1 MSLWQEDWQ
10 ADEHEGSVENILYN
24 KIPGT
29 NIKGHFY
36 KYTANQAVVGHNT
49 VFWYDLD
56 KGYIAYKDPTTK
68 NYEWLKN
75 DTGEYA
81 HFNPGVIGYA
91 SDDQLNE
98 AYGYYK
104 NRQKEK
110 KAEKAAEEE
119 RKVIQEQER
128 KQQAIESGESQIPGG
143 YTINDP
149 SASTSD
155 ASVSAAAEYEKRK
168 NEANA
173 QLQQLINSSVESVTP
188 LAKETQTVYY
198 QYGQNQ
204 IDLKYYLHNIGTN
217 LQGYLNSKGWT
228 QAQKDAFMQA
238 YNKYKEGLTEQLNSG
253 TSRFSTDDSGRLV
266 DSDGIL
272 SGANDHII
280 IDKNGDLYENI
291 DQILDGDLQKS
302 AIDFSPNDE
311 VANYFNTIGQA
322 IVSAGKVKGGDN
334 DEVKTF
340 DLNNDGFLTYWTNK
354 VNPAGG
360 KVDIDPFLR
369 LDPVGLDGKR
379 SKENR
384 TKYLMHELQN
394 YANKIQSGTY
404 NFDGTAFADKNE
416 YLSKIQ
422 KAIDNLANGWDT
434 TDPATLQAIGITQD
448 FYSYFLTDQADPEI
462 TEEQQAAQ
470 KAEAEKNR
478 KETATTD
485 FIEQVNRKYDDFCA
499 NQNNYSN
506 RHKLTYVNMPQ
517 FTPGTTSGDNAII
530 AKFNSWGFNFTDTS
544 NPDQLKADRIAGS
557 EQVWKLVKTALASGS
572 KEVNMPNGKVPLDQV
587 LSVIMPVVLAAG
599 TEFVEDPGNPGTY
612 IYNGD
617 IDRDLATGSVLC
629 LRNQTLYYD
638 KLYNHK
644 QSAAWQAL
652 KAEFERQY
660 SALGSS
666 ATDKPKYSFDRDGGV
681 LKMQSGGEVSAEES
695 EDDEEAEL
703 SEDDAALLALAQA
716 QAEGSD
722 GQETVVAQSTK
733 PKSFGEAFADLVS
746 NDTFSQRV
754 GKAKEKGMSFD
765 QYNKKQR
772 TLTGQPDQ
780 FNPDNGILK
789 TEDYLRIG
797 SCVADIVSLVLD
809 PVSGGV
815 VNVGSTL
822 TNAAADAMDDSV
834 TGWETVKN
842 LFANLGMDALALI
855 PVFGDAAGMGA
866 KLLKNVKKI
875 VPVALKAMTAY
886 GIIATLKNSG
896 NVLESFKKVMS
907 DEKLTVGDWQ
917 NIAQGLSACAGLS
930 GAVKSGAA
938 KRAAKNRARKT
949 DEIGLGVTKKDADG
963 KVIEDKDIILQGE
976 HAEKIKAALADND
989 IAAVN
994 AELKKIDDFKD
1005 YEVKTNYATHI
1016 LEGHL
1021 PFGKK
1026 KNDDGSTSWGFR
1038 SPITTRKIIDSFE
1051 IYDKSALRS
1060 GIYTRT
1066 RLNTNRQDAALRNN
1080 NRYTSDELLTTEQKQ
1095 ALTQD
1100 PFNGTELDAARQAS
1114 DRKRQIIASQEAVLN
1129 GTVDANGTVTSRGKI
1144 QELADA
1150 DNNLRT
1156 AQDALNKAEADAQSI
1171 NNKHKGEARTV
1182 QLKTS
1187 KRTETFDLDVK
1198 NNRKQVE
1205 STAKKIAAR
1214 AKKQQ
1219 DKVDNKTKDL
1229 EVLEVKQGRIQ
1240 AEIRLLQKEKRAN
1253 KSLSVKKT
1261 KQLNDLTAEYNTN
1274 KAIKQQ
1280 LKSELKVAQSDL
1292 KKLKALEDDLS
1303 TWGSDFDAN
1312 LTLKDQLD
1320 HNLDGNLY
1328 DQVYDAVEKKRV
1340 AEEAVDVLKSRIDAM
1355 KNTKTAATNEFLK
1368 KFGFASQDA
1377 AGNWIYDIPDS
1388 IKRKYGSHGKTVEIK
1403 NVKDIISSLNL
1414 LQNGGNVTHKK
1425 HISGVRMVKTG
1436 GWYEDI
1442 FSHLKAKIL
1451 QMLSSDNADS
1461 QANML
1466 NTAQD
1471 NHYDIYSRAGGADRE
1486 NEWRKNA
1493 WNDKQNKVSAYQ
1505 KWYQSQGF
1513 NELAIQPNWNKRY
1526 GFGGKRTSGDSKEGN
1541 WKPDNYFSSITD
1553 DRRVLGRKGD
1563 WTESELASFNEELK
1577 SKGFRLELNTHN
1589 NYYYLKRLNQPSAIT
1604 TPTAPVA
1611 TVAVVTPAET
1621 SVSTS
1626 NPVNTLIA
1634 DPQLLDISAYA
1645 GGGDDDSNTDSN
1657 EFKYEGWLNRAK
1669 HLFPNWMDVLRYERN
1684 KANNIRNYKAY
1695 REKLRPI
1702 FYDPQRDY
1710 VLVHSGLNYENAGER
1725 SAGTYYN
1732 LGQQSFTSDADKWMA
1747 YQKELAMKGEEAKLQ
1762 GYAKSDQL
1770 YRTTQEEDLE
1780 QRIKNHTSE
1789 HTTADKNR
1797 LSAYNVDQQKNK
1809 DDRAAKAVLNNDE
1822 ANFILNDV
1830 VTPAKAYMQNIEA
1843 KSLENWY
1850 TDMKDA
1856 AYKDPIH
1863 NGVTLAADELA
1874 AWNKT
1879 LTGTVYTSLTPAEQ
1893 TAWTNAKYKIDSS
1906 VNNKYYSALGLDTAK
1921 FNITAPQASAAYAT
1935 VLSNP
1940 SSSTTSTDGVTS
1952 QGLLTIGKDGTKLEV
1967 AKLKAKIK
1975 DAERLQRIFEKS
1987 IERLDKQA
1995 AIIAKHMP
2003 KTPDPPKRK

>member
-1 MSLWQEDWQ
+1 MAEKWIPDEGDWGRNTIYTIKVNGENRKVTHYRSNPAEANHEEFDLWYDQ
-10 ADEHEGSVENILYN
+10 NN
-24 KIPGT
+24 
-29 NIKGHFY
+29 GHFY
-36 KYTANQAVVGHNT
+36 
-49 VFWYDLD
+49 
-56 KGYIAYKDPTTK
+56 YKDAGGQYQTIMGSDGKPMFSANRALIGASTPDSDEYDTA
-68 NYEWLKN
+68 YERAQAQIAQAATEKQEKQELEDRK
-75 DTGEYA
+75 
-81 HFNPGVIGYA
+81 
-91 SDDQLNE
+91 
-98 AYGYYK
+98 
-104 NRQKEK
+104 QKEQ
-110 KAEKAAEEE
+110 AALENPS
-119 RKVIQEQER
+119 
-128 KQQAIESGESQIPGG
+128 ASQVSGG
-143 YTINDP
+143 YVVNDP
-149 SASTSD
+149 SVSTSD

-173 QLQQLINSSVESVTP
+173 QLQQLINSSVEPVTP

-272 SGANDHII
+272 SGADDRII
-280 IDKNGDLYENI
+280 IDENGDTYENADEI
-291 DQILDGDLQKS
+291 DEKGLRKS
-302 AIDFSPNDE
+302 AIEFSPNDE

-360 KVDIDPFLR
+360 KVDMDPYLR

-394 YANKIQSGTY
+394 YANKIRSGTY
-404 NFDGTAFADKNE
+404 NFEGTVFTDKND
-416 YLSKIQ
+416 YLNKIQ
-422 KAIDNLANGWDT
+422 QAIDNLANGWDT
-434 TDPATLQAIGITQD
+434 TDPATLQVIGVTQD
-448 FYSYFLTDQADPEI
+448 FYSYFFTDQADPEI
-462 TEEQQAAQ
+462 TEEEQAAQ
-470 KAEAEKNR
+470 KEEAEKNR

-499 NQNNYSN
+499 NTNNYTSKN
-506 RHKLTYVNMPQ
+506 KIYYVASANY
-517 FTPGTTSGDNAII
+517 TPGSEAGDNNIVQQLEAWGCQGLNATDPQAMVT
-530 AKFNSWGFNFTDTS
+530 AKTTALG
-544 NPDQLKADRIAGS
+544 
-557 EQVWKLVKTALASGS
+557 QVFRALMKALASGS
-572 KEVNMPNGKVPLDQV
+572 KTVTMPNNQQYPIDDV
-587 LSVIMPVVLAAG
+587 LSKMAPSLTN
-599 TEFVEDPGNPGTY
+599 TEIGLFTEDSGNPGTL

-617 IDRDLATGSVLC
+617 PDRDLATGSILC
-629 LRNQTLYYD
+629 IKDGTIYYD

-644 QSAAWQAL
+644 QSTAWQAL

-660 SALGSS
+660 AALGSS
-666 ATDKPKYSFDRDGGV
+666 TTDKPKYSFDRDGGV
-681 LKMQSGGEVSAEES
+681 LKMQSGGGVTTEES
-695 EDDEEAEL
+695 EGDEEAEL

-716 QAEGSD
+716 QAEGSEEATT
-722 GQETVVAQSTK
+722 QEGSAKKFSS
-733 PKSFGEAFADLVS
+733 PGEALASLITK
-746 NDTFSQRV
+746 DTRTQRIE
-754 GKAKEKGMSFD
+754 KAKEKGMSFD
-765 QYNKKQR
+765 KYNKKQR
-772 TLTGQPDQ
+772 ELNGAPTDL
-780 FNPDNGILK
+780 NPDNGILK

-842 LFANLGMDALALI
+842 LFANLGMDALALV

-949 DEIGLGVTKKDADG
+949 DEIGLGVTKKDTDG

-976 HAEKIKAALADND
+976 RAEKIKAALADND

-994 AELKKIDDFKD
+994 SELKKIDDFKD

-1100 PFNGTELDAARQAS
+1100 PFNGAELDAARQAS
-1114 DRKRQIIASQEAVLN
+1114 DRKQQIIASEEAVLN

-1156 AQDALNKAEADAQSI
+1156 AQDALNKAEADARSI

-1187 KRTETFDLDVK
+1187 KGTETFDLDVK

-1229 EVLEVKQGRIQ
+1229 DALEVKQGRIQ
-1240 AEIRLLQKEKRAN
+1240 AEIRLLQAEKRAN
-1253 KSLSVKKT
+1253 KSLSAEKT

-1274 KAIKQQ
+1274 KATKQQ

-1320 HNLDGNLY
+1320 HKLDGNLY
-1328 DQVYDAVEKKRV
+1328 DQVFAASEKQRAKQAEVDALR
-1340 AEEAVDVLKSRIDAM
+1340 ARIDAM

-1377 AGNWIYDIPDS
+1377 AGNWIYDIPDTY
-1388 IKRKYGSHGKTVEIK
+1388 KREYGSHGNKVEIA

-1414 LQNGGNVTHKK
+1414 MQKGGHLIPKTYQGVTIANNGN
-1425 HISGVRMVKTG
+1425 
-1436 GWYEDI
+1436 GWYSDI
-1442 FSHLKAKIL
+1442 FSHLRDYIL
-1451 QMLSSDNADS
+1451 EQLDKDPSY
-1461 QANML
+1461 ANIL

-1471 NHYDIYSRAGGADRE
+1471 NHYDIYTRAGGADKAD
-1486 NEWRKNA
+1486 EWRKNA
-1493 WNDKQNKVSAYQ
+1493 WKDDQNKVSAYQ
-1505 KWYQSQGF
+1505 TWYQSQGF
-1513 NELAIQPNWNKRY
+1513 NDRAIQPNYSSRY
-1526 GFGGKRTSGDSKEGN
+1526 GFGGKRTSGDSKEGG
-1541 WKPDNYFSSITD
+1541 WKSDNYFSSITD

-1563 WTESELASFNEELK
+1563 WSDTDLATFNEQLK
-1577 SKGFRLELNTHN
+1577 TRGYRLALHDN
-1589 NYYYLKRLNQPSAIT
+1589 NYYYLEPLNQLSTTTTDSSGTSASSIL
-1604 TPTAPVA
+1604 
-1611 TVAVVTPAET
+1611 
-1621 SVSTS
+1621 
-1626 NPVNTLIA
+1626 N
-1634 DPQLLDISAYA
+1634 DPQLIDASAYA
-1645 GGGDDDSNTDSN
+1645 GGYGNLTEDGEDEDAPKWTT
-1657 EFKYEGWLNRAK
+1657 YLNRAK
-1669 HLFPNWMDVLRYERN
+1669 HLLPNWADYLRYRISRS
-1684 KANNIRNYKAY
+1684 NNIRTGKQYMAGLHPLY
-1695 REKLRPI
+1695 
-1702 FYDPQRDY
+1702 YDPQRDY
-1710 VLVHSGLNYENAGER
+1710 VLVRSGLNYENAGEK

-1732 LGQQSFTSDADKWMA
+1732 LGQQSFISDADKWMA

-1762 GYAKSDQL
+1762 GYAKSDAL
-1770 YRTTQEEDLE
+1770 YRKTQAEDLE

-1789 HTTADKNR
+1789 HTVADKNKK
-1797 LSAYNVDQQKNK
+1797 SAHEVDQALNTY
-1809 DDRAAKAVLNNDE
+1809 AAQLRTLLNNDQ
-1822 ANFILNDV
+1822 ANFLLNDWA
-1830 VTPAKAYMQNIEA
+1830 TPAKTYIDNLE
-1843 KSLENWY
+1843 KNSLALWRSNL
-1850 TDMKDA
+1850 TNA

-1874 AWNKT
+1874 AWNKV
-1879 LTGTVYTSLTPAEQ
+1879 LTGTTYTSLTPVEQ

-1906 VNNKYYSALGLDTAK
+1906 INNQYYTALGADISK
-1921 FNITAPQASAAYAT
+1921 FNITTPSVSANYAT

-1940 SSSTTSTDGVTS
+1940 SSSSTATDGVTS
-1952 QGLLTIGKDGTKLEV
+1952 QGLLTISKNGSKLEV

-1995 AIIAKHMP
+1995 AIIAKAMP

>member
-1 MSLWQEDWQ
+1 MAEKWIPDEGNWGRNTIYTIKVNGENRKVTHYRSNPAEVNHKEFDLWYDQ
-10 ADEHEGSVENILYN
+10 NN
-24 KIPGT
+24 
-29 NIKGHFY
+29 GHFY
-36 KYTANQAVVGHNT
+36 YKDADGQYQTIMGSDGKPMFSANRALIGASTPDSDEYDTAYERAQAQIAQAVT
-49 VFWYDLD
+49 EKQEKQELEQR
-56 KGYIAYKDPTTK
+56 K
-68 NYEWLKN
+68 
-75 DTGEYA
+75 
-81 HFNPGVIGYA
+81 
-91 SDDQLNE
+91 
-98 AYGYYK
+98 
-104 NRQKEK
+104 QKEQ
-110 KAEKAAEEE
+110 AALENPS
-119 RKVIQEQER
+119 
-128 KQQAIESGESQIPGG
+128 ASQVSGG
-143 YTINDP
+143 YVVNDP

-173 QLQQLINSSVESVTP
+173 QLQQLINSSVEPVTP

-228 QAQKDAFMQA
+228 QAQKNAFMQA

-253 TSRFSTDDSGRLV
+253 TARFSTDDSGRLV

-291 DQILDGDLQKS
+291 DQILDGNLQKS

-322 IVSAGKVKGGDN
+322 IVSAGKVKGDDN

-360 KVDIDPFLR
+360 KVDIDPYLR

-394 YANKIQSGTY
+394 YANKVRSGTY
-404 NFDGTAFADKNE
+404 NFEGTAFADKNE

-499 NQNNYSN
+499 NTNNYTPKN
-506 RHKLTYVNMPQ
+506 KIYYVASANY
-517 FTPGTTSGDNAII
+517 TPGSEAGDNNIVQQLEAWGCQGLNATDPQAMVT
-530 AKFNSWGFNFTDTS
+530 AKNTALG
-544 NPDQLKADRIAGS
+544 
-557 EQVWKLVKTALASGS
+557 QVFRALMKALASGS
-572 KEVNMPNGKVPLDQV
+572 KTVTMPNNQQYPIDDV
-587 LSVIMPVVLAAG
+587 LSKMAPSLTN
-599 TEFVEDPGNPGTY
+599 TEIGLFTEDPGNPGTL

-617 IDRDLATGSVLC
+617 PDRDLATGSILC
-629 LRNQTLYYD
+629 IKDGTVYYD

-660 SALGSS
+660 AALGSS
-666 ATDKPKYSFDRDGGV
+666 TTDKPKYSFDRDGGV
-681 LKMQSGGEVSAEES
+681 LKMQSGGEVTTEES
-695 EDDEEAEL
+695 EL

-716 QAEGSD
+716 QAGGSEEATI
-722 GQETVVAQSTK
+722 QEEPAKKFSS
-733 PKSFGEAFADLVS
+733 PGEALASLITK
-746 NDTFSQRV
+746 DTRTQRIE
-754 GKAKEKGMSFD
+754 KAKEKGMSFD
-765 QYNKKQR
+765 RYNKKQR
-772 TLTGQPDQ
+772 ELNGAPTDL
-780 FNPDNGILK
+780 NPDNGILK

-809 PVSGGV
+809 PVSGGI

-842 LFANLGMDALALI
+842 LFANLGMDALALV

-875 VPVALKAMTAY
+875 VPIALKAMTAY

-1021 PFGKK
+1021 PFGKN

-1095 ALTQD
+1095 ALAQD
-1100 PFNGTELDAARQAS
+1100 PFNGAELDAARQAS
-1114 DRKRQIIASQEAVLN
+1114 DRKRQIIASEEAVLN

-1156 AQDALNKAEADAQSI
+1156 AQDALNKAEADARSI
-1171 NNKHKGEARTV
+1171 SNKHKGEARTV

-1187 KRTETFDLDVK
+1187 KGTETFDLDVK

-1229 EVLEVKQGRIQ
+1229 EALEVKQGRIQ
-1240 AEIRLLQKEKRAN
+1240 AEIRLLQAEKRAN
-1253 KSLSVKKT
+1253 KSLSAEKT

-1274 KAIKQQ
+1274 KATKQQ

-1320 HNLDGNLY
+1320 HSLDGNLY
-1328 DQVYDAVEKKRV
+1328 DQVFAASEKQRAKQAEVDALR
-1340 AEEAVDVLKSRIDAM
+1340 ARIDAM
-1355 KNTKTAATNEFLK
+1355 QNTKTAATNDFLK

-1388 IKRKYGSHGKTVEIK
+1388 IKRKYGSHGNTVEIK

-1414 LQNGGNVTHKK
+1414 LQSGGNVTHKK
-1425 HISGVRMVKTG
+1425 NISGVRMIKTD
-1436 GWYEDI
+1436 GWYRDI
-1442 FSHLKAKIL
+1442 FSHLKSKIL
-1451 QMLSSDNADS
+1451 QMLSGSDAASNA
-1461 QANML
+1461 QML

-1471 NHYDIYSRAGGADRE
+1471 NHYDIYHRAGGT
-1486 NEWRKNA
+1486 KNA
-1493 WNDKQNKVSAYQ
+1493 DNWRRHAWEDVDQHKVADYQ
-1505 KWYQSQGF
+1505 KWYQNQGF
-1513 NELAIQPNWNKRY
+1513 NDLAIQPNWEKRY
-1526 GFGGKRTSGDSKEGN
+1526 GFGGKRTSGDSKEGG
-1541 WKPDNYFSSITD
+1541 WKSDNYFSSITD

-1563 WTESELASFNEELK
+1563 WSEEELANFNEELK
-1577 SKGFRLELNTHN
+1577 SKGFKLELNTTN
-1589 NYYYLKRLNQPSAIT
+1589 DYYYLKPLNQSSVIT

-1611 TVAVVTPAET
+1611 TVTVVAPAEA

-1626 NPVNTLIA
+1626 NPVGTLIA

-1645 GGGDDDSNTDSN
+1645 GGGDDDQNTNSN
-1657 EFKYEGWLNRAK
+1657 EFKYEGWLNRTK

-1797 LSAYNVDQQKNK
+1797 LSAYGIDQQKNK

-1830 VTPAKAYMQNIEA
+1830 VTPAKAYLQNIEA
-1843 KSLENWY
+1843 ESLKKWY

-1879 LTGTVYTSLTPAEQ
+1879 LTGTTYTSLTPAEQ

-1906 VNNKYYSALGLDTAK
+1906 VNNNYYSALGLDTTK
-1921 FNITAPQASAAYAT
+1921 FNITPPSVSAAYAT

-1952 QGLLTIGKDGTKLEV
+1952 QGLLTISKDGSKLEV

-1995 AIIAKHMP
+1995 ALIAKSMP